1 MSKPILSLSELVDR
15 VGDELGVS
23 RWYLL
28 DQARIDAF
36 AEVTDDPQFIH
47 VDPERARAE
56 TPFDGTIAHGFLT
69 MSLLS
74 SMTYEVMPFMT
85 GGEGM
90 SINYG
95 FNKLRFM
102 SPVPSG
108 SRVRGRFSLL
118 TLDQSNSDFC
128 DLILTSTV
136 EIEGQSKPAMVA
148 EWINRQYINK

>member
-1 MSKPILSLSELVDR
+1 MALSDLADR
-15 VGDELGVS
+15 VGQELGVS
-23 RWYLL
+23 KWYLL

-74 SMTYEVMPFMT
+74 SMTFEVMPFMT
-85 GGEGM
+85 GDEGM

-102 SPVPSG
+102 SPVPVG

-118 TLDQSNSDFC
+118 SLDQSNSDFS